1 MGPWASA
8 SARLLEWP
16 GIDIRPFDAFAD
28 TAVPMLGLKA
38 DRAPILADD
47 PVSVAVLP
55 VGIPAGPHGAPVG
68 ADLREAE
75 LVDIADVD
83 SAGLQELHGLEV
95 VEASVAGVNSVHQG
109 DPEGRRGGEGRL
121 GFIDGLKS
129 ARGVVHGSYGAG

>member
-1 MGPWASA
+1 MKGSA
-8 SARLLEWP
+8 QLLEWP

-28 TAVPMLGLKA
+28 TAVPMLALKA

-75 LVDIADVD
+75 LVDIAYVD
-83 SAGLQELHGLEV
+83 SASLQELHRLEV
-95 VEASVAGVNSVHQG
+95 IKASGAEMNVIHQG
-109 DPEGRRGGEGRL
+109 DAKTLRL
-121 GFIDGLKS
+121 GVGGLGFFNRLKGFCGNVHVLLMMRSDG
-129 ARGVVHGSYGAG
+129 